1 MVCKVQMNIVL
12 NGLRVPDFQR
22 HTMVIHVC
30 CALCTIID
38 MITLKFKRQLDNSFF
53 VIGSE
58 QVGEEGKRIFKI

>member
-1 MVCKVQMNIVL
+1 
-12 NGLRVPDFQR
+12 
-22 HTMVIHVC
+22 MVIHVC